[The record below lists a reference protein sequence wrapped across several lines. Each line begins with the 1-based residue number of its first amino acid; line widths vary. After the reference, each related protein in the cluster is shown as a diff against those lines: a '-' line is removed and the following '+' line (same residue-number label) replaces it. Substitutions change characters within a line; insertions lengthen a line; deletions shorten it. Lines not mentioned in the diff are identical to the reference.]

1 MRILFVAD
9 GRSPITQQWLHYFIE
24 QKHEVHLA
32 STFACEPQAG
42 LASWQHTPVA
52 YSGAVTGETNT
63 AASGLRSLL
72 PTGLRTTLRNLAGPL
87 TLPRAAS
94 GLESVINQVKPQLVH
109 ALRIPYEGMLA
120 AAALEGS
127 QLPLLLSVWGN
138 DFTLHARSTPLIAA
152 ATRRALRRANG
163 LLADTQ
169 RDLRLAQQWSLPA
182 NTPTMAVPGNG
193 GVRSDIFHPAKQP
206 APKPHLINPRGLRA
220 YVRNE
225 VFFKA
230 IALVV
235 QQVPDLH
242 VECPA
247 MHGEPQAEA
256 WVRQHNLQSHVTLL
270 PKLAPAELAEAYRR
284 AQLMVSP
291 STHDG
296 TPNTLLEA
304 MACGLL
310 PVAGDLDSI
319 REWVMPGE
327 NGLLVDPN
335 NAAAL
340 AAAILRGLND
350 AGLRSHAAAYN
361 TTLIA
366 ERADYYSGMRRAE
379 AFYQAT
385 AGVAGTL
392 GR

>member
-24 QKHEVHLA
+24 QGHQVHLA

-52 YSGAVTGETNT
+52 YSD
-63 AASGLRSLL
+63 AAGGHQPRRGLRALL
-72 PTGLRTTLRNLAGPL
+72 PTSLRTTLRNLAGPL
-87 TLPRAAS
+87 TLPAAAAK
-94 GLESVINQVKPQLVH
+94 LQSVIQGVQPQLVH

-120 AAALEGS
+120 ATSLAGS
-127 QLPLLLSVWGN
+127 SHPFLLSVWGN
-138 DFTLHARSTPLIAA
+138 DFTLHARSTPLMAA

-169 RDLRLAQQWSLPA
+169 RDLQLAERWSLPA
-182 NTPTMAVPGNG
+182 TTPTLAVPGNG
-193 GVRSDIFHPAKQP
+193 GVRRDLFHPPRQP
-206 APKPHLINPRGLRA
+206 AMAPRIINPRGLRA
-220 YVRNE
+220 YVRND

-230 IALVV
+230 VAEVV
-235 QQVPDLH
+235 KQVPELQVD
-242 VECPA
+242 CPA
-247 MHGEPQAEA
+247 MAHEPQAEA
-256 WVRQHNLQSHVTLL
+256 WVRQQGLQQHVNLL
-270 PKLAPAELAEAYRR
+270 PKLPPAELAELYRR

-319 REWVMPGE
+319 REWVTPGE
-327 NGLLVDPN
+327 NGLLVDP
-335 NAAAL
+335 ADAHAL
-340 AAAILRGLND
+340 AAVILRGLSD
-350 AGLRSHAAAYN
+350 AALRNKAALHN
-361 TTLIA
+361 STLIA
-366 ERADYYSGMRRAE
+366 ERADYYTEMRRAE
-379 AFYQAT
+379 AFYHA
-385 AGVAGTL
+385 VID
-392 GR
+392 R